1 MISIISRRGFLATTG
16 AAALSV
22 VGHGPGF
29 AQQFPARGLLVI
41 VPYAAGGGSDVSAR
55 VRGSYRRVGGNALA
69 PNPKIL
75 CQILQ

>member
-1 MISIISRRGFLATTG
+1 MISTISRRGFLATTG

-55 VRGSYRRVGGNALA
+55 LLPGIS
-69 PNPKIL
+69 NPSSASR
-75 CQILQ
+75 